1 VIMLRDTARPLD
13 YDALAERIG
22 DARFVFIG
30 EATHG
35 THEFYEERARI
46 TQRLIMD
53 RGFDAVAIEGDW
65 PDAFRVNRY
74 VRGEPGDTSAAEALD
89 GFRRFP
95 TWMWRNEEVIDFVEW
110 LHGVGRAGFYGLDLY
125 SMFASIDVVLHRLKE
140 LDPAA
145 AARARARYAC
155 FDHFGGDTTMYAY
168 ASALNV
174 EASCEREVT
183 QQLVEMRARYLEQAA
198 HDDDDAFDLEQNA
211 RLVKNA
217 EEYYRHML
225 HGSATTWNLRDRHMA
240 DTLAAIVQHLDHRL
254 GRPARVVVWA
264 HNSHVGDARATEMGS
279 HGEWTLGQLVR
290 ERYGRE
296 AVLVGFTTHRGTVIA
311 ASEWEGPAERKRVR
325 PGLPNS
331 YEELFH
337 RTIGGCFLLLLR
349 NAEAV
354 LDRPMLERA
363 IGVVYLPDTERA
375 SHYFSATLTG
385 QFDAVVHLDETTALE
400 PLDPIDE
407 TQAAE
412 WDDAAETYPTGL

>member
-1 VIMLRDTARPLD
+1 VIMLRDAARPLD

-95 TWMWRNEEVIDFVEW
+95 TWMWRNEVVVDFVEW
-110 LHGVGRAGFYGLDLY
+110 LRGVGRAGFYGLDLY
-125 SMFASIDVVLHRLKE
+125 SMFASIDVVLHRLRE
-140 LDPAA
+140 LDPSA

-264 HNSHVGDARATEMGS
+264 HNSHVGDARATQMGR
-279 HGEWTLGQLVR
+279 ERELTLGQLAR
-290 ERYGRE
+290 ERYGRD
-296 AVLVGFTTHRGTVIA
+296 AFLIGMTTYDGNVVA
-311 ASEWEGPAERKRVR
+311 ASDWDAPAERKIVR
-325 PGLPNS
+325 PALPDSFEAQFHEVGLPRFMLLHPP
-331 YEELFH
+331 ELGE
-337 RTIGGCFLLLLR
+337 R
-349 NAEAV
+349 
-354 LDRPMLERA
+354 LERA
-363 IGVVYLPDTERA
+363 IGVVYRPETERQ
-375 SHYFSATLTG
+375 SHWFHARITH
-385 QFDAVVHLDETTALE
+385 QFDTIIHIDRTTGVDPLERIAPPSRET
-400 PLDPIDE
+400 P
-407 TQAAE
+407 
-412 WDDAAETYPTGL
+412 ETYPFAV